1 MTWNNSKRCNT
12 GFYWNVNVCCK
23 WNWSFFIIFVK
34 VLSTKLY
41 FIYEAARLGYG
52 SACTATS
59 DCQSGYTCTTNGYLC
74 NCPASLSA
82 YKCDCTYDQYY
93 LAGTGCGID
102 YLIIGFHYNH
112 LEIYLIRLI

>member
-1 MTWNNSKRCNT
+1 ME
-12 GFYWNVNVCCK
+12 
-23 WNWSFFIIFVK
+23 SFLLNEK
-34 VLSTKLY
+34 KLFRQN
-41 FIYEAARLGYG
+41 FIYKAARLGYG

-93 LAGTGCGID
+93 LAGTGCGIVYLASIIIWKLKK
-102 YLIIGFHYNH
+102 YLIVNKKRG
-112 LEIYLIRLI
+112 IRQLSAIFYFTLKSYST

>member
-1 MTWNNSKRCNT
+1 MSI
-12 GFYWNVNVCCK
+12 FAVNEIE
-23 WNWSFFIIFVK
+23 FFNLNMKKTF
-34 VLSTKLY
+34 STKLY

-112 LEIYLIRLI
+112 LEIYLIKLI

>member
-1 MTWNNSKRCNT
+1 ME
-12 GFYWNVNVCCK
+12 
-23 WNWSFFIIFVK
+23 SFLLNEK
-34 VLSTKLY
+34 KLFRQN
-41 FIYEAARLGYG
+41 FIYKAARLGYG

-93 LAGTGCGID
+93 LAGTGCGIV
-102 YLIIGFHYNH
+102 YLASIIIWKLKKY
-112 LEIYLIRLI
+112 